1 MNNVGLAANAFAN
14 VVSPFSPAGRQ
25 VVGLENSNAKQDL
38 LAPVEQ
44 AKQSDSALN
53 DQNNT
58 PANFTNSE
66 EQASVEL
73 KQQADKKDEQRRQA
87 VEDQQLVSRLSARDA
102 EVRAHEAAH
111 ASVGGQFTG
120 SPSYSFQRG
129 PDGVDYAV
137 GGEVRISIPSG
148 GASPEAT
155 LQALQQVRAAALAP
169 AEPSEQ
175 DRQVAAQAASQAVE
189 LRAQITAQALE
200 QDQQLLAEAA
210 AEREA
215 KAEQKQRDQTQSTEA
230 RQQDEQRL
238 VRQQT
243 GRRNALLGD
252 ELVTLDNLQR
262 SAPGTLFSQL
272 A

>member
-1 MNNVGLAANAFAN
+1 M
-14 VVSPFSPAGRQ
+14 
-25 VVGLENSNAKQDL
+25 
-38 LAPVEQ
+38 
-44 AKQSDSALN
+44 
-53 DQNNT
+53 
-58 PANFTNSE
+58 
-66 EQASVEL
+66 
-73 KQQADKKDEQRRQA
+73 
-87 VEDQQLVSRLSARDA
+87 
-102 EVRAHEAAH
+102 
-111 ASVGGQFTG
+111 
-120 SPSYSFQRG
+120 
-129 PDGVDYAV
+129 
-137 GGEVRISIPSG
+137 
-148 GASPEAT
+148 
-155 LQALQQVRAAALAP
+155 
-169 AEPSEQ
+169 
-175 DRQVAAQAASQAVE
+175 E

-215 KAEQKQRDQTQSTEA
+215 KAEQTQRDQTQSTEA